1 MSATPGLRER
11 KKEQTRQAI
20 REAAL
25 RLFAERGFETVTVA
39 EIAND
44 ANVSV
49 ATVFNYF
56 SSKEDLVYSRMEV
69 FEAQLIEAISAR
81 KPGESVLTAFSRF
94 VLELRGLL
102 ASKEADANERLAA
115 ITRIV
120 TGSPGLLAR
129 EREIFAQ
136 YTQSLAALIAEE
148 TGASPDDPTPWVAAN
163 ALMGVHRALLDRV
176 RSGILAGT
184 ARSRLARDVR
194 SQGEC
199 ALALLER
206 GLGNYAPKPR

>member
-25 RLFAERGFETVTVA
+25 RLFAERSFDAVTVA

-69 FEAQLIEAISAR
+69 FEAQLIEAIRTR

-102 ASKEADANERLAA
+102 ASTEADASERLAA

-129 EREIFAQ
+129 EREIFTQ

-163 ALMGVHRALLDRV
+163 ALMGVHRALLGRV

-184 ARSRLARDVR
+184 PRSRLARDVR
-194 SQGEC
+194 SQGERT
-199 ALALLER
+199 LALLER
-206 GLGNYAPKPR
+206 GLGSYALKR

>member
-25 RLFAERGFETVTVA
+25 RLFAERSFEAVTVA
-39 EIAND
+39 EIAHD

-56 SSKEDLVYSRMEV
+56 SSKEDLVYSRMED
-69 FEAQLIEAISAR
+69 FGAKLTEAIRTR

-102 ASKEADANERLAA
+102 ASKEAGADEQLAA

-136 YTQSLAALIAEE
+136 HTKTLAALIAED

-163 ALMGVHRALLDRV
+163 ALIGVHRALLDQV
-176 RSGILAGT
+176 RGAILAGT
-184 ARSRLARDVR
+184 ARSRVARDVR
-194 SQGEC
+194 SQGER
-199 ALALLER
+199 ALALLEH
-206 GLGNYAPKPR
+206 GLGNYALKPR